1 MKRGGAL
8 VLGLAIAAACTPI
21 EPVPLSN
28 APVNRCSCEGYGAQ
42 ARCNSDTNRCEVQG
56 RPTFPFFL
64 VASVPSSSFYA
75 PGTTF
80 ILYSDQRGAPAFT
93 RTATAAGGIV
103 SKCTGPKCVELG
115 GLTLVTNSY
124 QVSAEQSLRVRYP
137 LAELQR
143 IPARVE
149 YELVANNPDP
159 TAAQPNFPAGL
170 PAVASFVG
178 PRLGLQG
185 AEASVALPSGRYL
198 RVLYPQ
204 PPFDAL
210 FPPRTENPLE
220 LKPGSSVPDDF
231 SLTRD
236 TLDPVDTRSVT
247 VTREDGLE
255 GWQVW
260 VADRATKRRISTL
273 KTLSGTT
280 QTVNLDTTGE
290 RRGAN
295 GGLGDDVEVVV
306 APPASYLGIPR
317 FINPVNGGDLGTIKY
332 PFVPVPV
339 EVRGNVLEPDESTT
353 QFLGFAA
360 RLSFESVNIQTPRE
374 ASQTSPLL
382 HYATSLGTDDR
393 GRFATVLPAGTY
405 DVTVEPLQ
413 GTGFAKS
420 RQIVEVKATDTGI
433 TGLKLRPPRR
443 TVVRGRVVLA
453 DRRPLAEADILATP
467 ETPKSAEGPKPRPN
481 QTRTDEAG
489 RFSLELDQGPYVIS
503 AVPKSG
509 TGFPRVATRSQI
521 PAVELDLADITIP
534 APTVLSFTVR
544 DATRSENP
552 VANALIRIFTV
563 PGVTTTDDFA
573 NATSEAVEIG
583 NGTTDES
590 GLVEILLAPGPA

>member
-1 MKRGGAL
+1 M
-8 VLGLAIAAACTPI
+8 
-21 EPVPLSN
+21 
-28 APVNRCSCEGYGAQ
+28 NRCSCEGYGAQ

-56 RPTFPFFL
+56 RPDVPLLPRGERPEL
-64 VASVPSSSFYA
+64 VLLCAGNDLHP
-75 PGTTF
+75 
-80 ILYSDQRGAPAFT
+80 LQRPARGPAFT

-124 QVSAEQSLRVRYP
+124 QASAEQSLRVRYP

-220 LKPGSSVPDDF
+220 LKPGSSVPGLL
-231 SLTRD
+231 LTRD

-260 VADRATKRRISTL
+260 VADRVTKRRISTL

-443 TVVRGRVVLA
+443 TVVRGRV
-453 DRRPLAEADILATP
+453 AT
-467 ETPKSAEGPKPRPN
+467 EG
-481 QTRTDEAG
+481 
-489 RFSLELDQGPYVIS
+489 
-503 AVPKSG
+503 
-509 TGFPRVATRSQI
+509 RS
-521 PAVELDLADITIP
+521 
-534 APTVLSFTVR
+534 
-544 DATRSENP
+544 RS
-552 VANALIRIFTV
+552 
-563 PGVTTTDDFA
+563 
-573 NATSEAVEIG
+573 
-583 NGTTDES
+583 
-590 GLVEILLAPGPA
+590 